1 MIFLVMKKGGVMMT
15 IKKEPFITYTL
26 EEERKWKPK
35 QDTMTVR
42 LNEQERY
49 DLMRAKKLLNIPSDS
64 KALKF
69 VFNIGLEMMIN
80 MFGEK
85 NLAYLFNPS
94 RKKLSE
100 K

>member
-1 MIFLVMKKGGVMMT
+1 MMA
-15 IKKEPFITYTL
+15 IKKEPFVTYTL

-49 DLMRAKKLLNIPSDS
+49 DLMKAKKLLNIPSDS

-69 VFNIGLEMMIN
+69 VFNVGLEMMIN

-85 NLAYLFNPS
+85 NLAYLFNPK
-94 RKKLSE
+94 RTKLSE

>member
-1 MIFLVMKKGGVMMT
+1 MA
-15 IKKEPFITYTL
+15 IKKEPFRTYTL

-35 QDTMTVR
+35 QDTLTVR
-42 LNEQERY
+42 LNEDERF
-49 DLMRAKKLLNIPSDS
+49 DLMEAKKLLNMASDS

-69 VFNIGLEMMIN
+69 VFKVGLNCLIHTY
-80 MFGEK
+80 GRK
-85 NLAYLFNPS
+85 NLAYLFNPD

>member
-1 MIFLVMKKGGVMMT
+1 MGL
-15 IKKEPFITYTL
+15 KKEPFITYTL

-49 DLMRAKKLLNIPSDS
+49 NLMKAKKLLNIPSDS

-69 VFNIGLEMMIN
+69 VFKVGLKTLIN
-80 MFGEK
+80 SFGEET
-85 NLAYLFNPS
+85 LAYLFNPK

-100 K
+100 N

>member
-1 MIFLVMKKGGVMMT
+1 MGL
-15 IKKEPFITYTL
+15 KKEPFITYTL

-49 DLMRAKKLLNIPSDS
+49 DLMKAKKLLNIPSDS

-69 VFNIGLEMMIN
+69 VFKVGLKTLIN
-80 MFGEK
+80 SFGEET
-85 NLAYLFNPS
+85 LAYLFNPK

-100 K
+100 N

>member
-1 MIFLVMKKGGVMMT
+1 MS
-15 IKKEPFITYTL
+15 IKKEPFRTYTL

-49 DLMRAKKLLNIPSDS
+49 NLMKAKKLLNIPSDS

-69 VFNIGLEMMIN
+69 VFKVGLENLIN
-80 MFGEK
+80 TFGEET
-85 NLAYLFNPS
+85 LAYLFNPK
-94 RKKLSE
+94 RVKLSE